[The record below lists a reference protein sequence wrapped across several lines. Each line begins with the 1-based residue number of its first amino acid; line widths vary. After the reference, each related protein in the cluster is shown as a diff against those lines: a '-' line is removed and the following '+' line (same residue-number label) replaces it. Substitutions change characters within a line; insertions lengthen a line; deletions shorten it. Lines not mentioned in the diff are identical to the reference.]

1 MDSEQEWPQ
10 QVEEKFLQQEEQKEE
25 KYCQHRPHIC
35 GLFFSLIETYGVF
48 MIFSESLKKNQDF
61 QRVYRAADSR
71 ANRYLVLYRLENGL
85 SKNRIGISVSKKV
98 GNSVVRHHM
107 CRLIRESYRLNEK
120 SLKPGYD
127 LVVVVRP
134 LAKSRSYR
142 EIESALL
149 HLMKLQNLVQELSS
163 ENKDEKN
170 LNRND

>member
-1 MDSEQEWPQ
+1 
-10 QVEEKFLQQEEQKEE
+10 
-25 KYCQHRPHIC
+25 
-35 GLFFSLIETYGVF
+35 

-61 QRVYRAADSR
+61 QSVYRAADSK
-71 ANRYLVLYRLENGL
+71 ANRYLVLYRLDNGL

-120 SLKPGYD
+120 SIKPGYD

-134 LAKSRSYR
+134 LAKGRSYR

-149 HLMKLQNLVQELSS
+149 HLMKLQDLYRELSS
-163 ENKDEKN
+163 DNQDEKD

>member
-1 MDSEQEWPQ
+1 MS
-10 QVEEKFLQQEEQKEE
+10 FAI
-25 KYCQHRPHIC
+25 IC
-35 GLFFSLIETYGVF
+35 V
-48 MIFSESLKKNQDF
+48 
-61 QRVYRAADSR
+61 
-71 ANRYLVLYRLENGL
+71 
-85 SKNRIGISVSKKV
+85 
-98 GNSVVRHHM
+98 
-107 CRLIRESYRLNEK
+107 RLIRESYRLNEK

>member
-1 MDSEQEWPQ
+1 MEHCEDIRTAIQAGKTALGIELGSTRIKAVLIDENHNVLASGQ
-10 QVEEKFLQQEEQKEE
+10 
-25 KYCQHRPHIC
+25 
-35 GLFFSLIETYGVF
+35 FSWE
-48 MIFSESLKKNQDF
+48 N
-61 QRVYRAADSR
+61 
-71 ANRYLVLYRLENGL
+71 RLENGL

-120 SLKPGYD
+120 SIKPGYD

-134 LAKSRSYR
+134 LAKGRSYR

-149 HLMKLQNLVQELSS
+149 HLMKLQDLYRELSS
-163 ENKDEKN
+163 ENQDEKN

>member
-1 MDSEQEWPQ
+1 MWPFLLFNRN
-10 QVEEKFLQQEEQKEE
+10 VWSFYDIFRVIEEKS
-25 KYCQHRPHIC
+25 
-35 GLFFSLIETYGVF
+35 G
-48 MIFSESLKKNQDF
+48 FSESLPGSRF
-61 QRVYRAADSR
+61 QGQPLSGVVPA
-71 ANRYLVLYRLENGL
+71 ENGL

-134 LAKSRSYR
+134 LAKGRSYR